1 MEMGVGETVEI
12 LSLGLKLKS
21 PYNRRVGGW
30 IIFRSA
36 SARRS
41 VLAAGGIASF
51 LVLSSCAPQ
60 AETNKTSTTPS
71 CTTLA
76 SGASWDPSGLV
87 AAGLGES
94 NRDSSVSATTQ
105 TLSASGVLSGIDAS
119 FTRTAQALMSVTFTI
134 SQDLGVAGSLTLV
147 ADASVT
153 PTSQLPSLKGYPILV
168 KLEAPNPEG
177 GTALDWIQLTSG
189 SNCTSST
196 PYTCVSSSCSLNSS
210 CNPGVSSAYFG
221 DRDQWEQHHTVL
233 DSVNTASVYT
243 FPTCQWTSPAIGSAG
258 GCAFSSSGS
267 GHFLTAAGKIPQ
279 GSYTATFAVMTNYLN
294 TSIGNDK
301 PVTLSVKVIQKKDT
315 TLTGATL
322 SSALGNGSV
331 DVNVILV
338 GNTSVNASR
347 TVDGQRNLDELIKQ
361 SHRIFSGRSG
371 EASSPTSAA
380 TAAYAGANVG
390 TGIRFGKITAYE
402 WTCQNGGDTYANLTT
417 EDEYKTLFKV
427 GSQLVDSTSEG
438 KALNVFIVDSL
449 PDSTLG
455 VAGGITGSPVNGTGM
470 SGLVFSSFGNLGKY
484 NGACTGQSSCAYS
497 LQDAD
502 FIEMGGTMA
511 HEIGH
516 YLSLNHPSE
525 SAGTYHD
532 TLPDTPECNRKVT
545 GYDFIYATSSS
556 CYSNSNGSL
565 CATQC
570 PNYSYLTSSSVF
582 CRDAD
587 LCQWNH
593 VMWYTSKK
601 TIPALGSDGQIFS
614 SQSSALMNF
623 NSMVQ

>member
-1 MEMGVGETVEI
+1 VSRT
-12 LSLGLKLKS
+12 
-21 PYNRRVGGW
+21 
-30 IIFRSA
+30 A
-36 SARRS
+36 
-41 VLAAGGIASF
+41 LATWGITSF
-51 LVLSSCAPQ
+51 LVLSSCTPKS
-60 AETNKTSTTPS
+60 ETSPTSTTSS
-71 CTTLA
+71 CTSLA

-87 AAGLGES
+87 AAGMGDS
-94 NRDSSVSATTQ
+94 NHDSSVSVATQ
-105 TLSASGVLSGIDAS
+105 TLSASGVLTGIDAS
-119 FTRTAQALMSVTFTI
+119 FARTAQALMSVTFTV
-134 SQDLGVAGSLTLV
+134 SQDLGVTGSLTLV
-147 ADASVT
+147 ADAAVT

-177 GTALDWIQLTSG
+177 GAALDWIQLTSG

-196 PYTCVSSSCSLNSS
+196 PYACSGSSCSLNAS
-210 CNPGVSSAYFG
+210 CNPGGNSAYFG

-233 DSVNTASVYT
+233 DSVNTASVYS
-243 FPTCQWTSPAIGSAG
+243 FPTCQWSSPALGTTG
-258 GCAFSSSGS
+258 GCAFGS
-267 GHFLTAAGKIPQ
+267 TGTGHFLSAAGKIPQ

-294 TSIGNDK
+294 ASIGNDK

-315 TLTGATL
+315 AQNNATL

-347 TVDGQRNLDELIKQ
+347 TIDGQRNLDELMKQ

-371 EASSPTSAA
+371 DASSPASAA

-402 WTCQNGGDTYANLTT
+402 WTCQNGGDTYANLAT

-532 TLPDTPECNRKVT
+532 TLPDTPECTRKVT
-545 GYDFIYATSSS
+545 GFDFIYATSSS

-570 PNYSYLTSSSVF
+570 LNYSYQTSSSVF

-601 TIPALGSDGQIFS
+601 TIPALGTDGQIFS